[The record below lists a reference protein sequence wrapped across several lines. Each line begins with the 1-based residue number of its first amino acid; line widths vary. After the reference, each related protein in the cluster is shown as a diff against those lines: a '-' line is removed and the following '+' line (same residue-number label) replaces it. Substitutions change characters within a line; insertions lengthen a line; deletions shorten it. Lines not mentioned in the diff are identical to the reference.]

1 MAASL
6 NAPDISPLFPFAVAV
21 MFLFGLVF
29 GSFLNVCIY
38 RMPRGLSVVR
48 PRSACPQC
56 HAPIRGCDNVPVLS
70 WLLLRGR
77 CRDCKSKISPRYAV
91 VELLIATLFALC
103 FWQWGVSLA
112 TAKFCLLSFLL
123 VGLIF
128 TDLDCKL
135 LPDALTLPGLGLGLV
150 FSLLVPV
157 QRLALAWIPFT
168 LWRHLPFSYAWRAQS
183 LIDSAAGAALGAF
196 LVWSAG
202 FLYFK
207 LRGVE
212 GMGLG
217 DVKMMA
223 MVGSFLG
230 MELTLLTI
238 GTAAF
243 AASLFGLATMIIV
256 WLRRARRRMSR
267 AGEAAGRALPRAWQS
282 AQLIYRFYEIP
293 FGAFLGITGVLAFF
307 CGDRLIRWYM
317 HLWMRP

>member
-1 MAASL
+1 LAASL
-6 NAPDISPLFPFAVAV
+6 NAPDIGPLFPFAVAV

-56 HAPIRGCDNVPVLS
+56 HAPIRGYDNVPVLS

-202 FLYFK
+202 FLYLK

-267 AGEAAGRALPRAWQS
+267 AREAAGRALPRAWQS
-282 AQLIYRFYEIP
+282 AQLVYRFYEIP
-293 FGAFLGITGVLAFF
+293 FGAFLGVTGVVAFF
-307 CGDRLIRWYM
+307 CGERLIRWYM

>member
-1 MAASL
+1 MRRLGSTPSDSL
-6 NAPDISPLFPFAVAV
+6 DWTKVVSERRV
-21 MFLFGLVF
+21 
-29 GSFLNVCIY
+29 SF
-38 RMPRGLSVVR
+38 
-48 PRSACPQC
+48 
-56 HAPIRGCDNVPVLS
+56 
-70 WLLLRGR
+70 
-77 CRDCKSKISPRYAV
+77 
-91 VELLIATLFALC
+91 
-103 FWQWGVSLA
+103 A
-112 TAKFCLLSFLL
+112 TAKYCLLSFLL

-157 QRLALAWIPFT
+157 QRLASAWIPFT